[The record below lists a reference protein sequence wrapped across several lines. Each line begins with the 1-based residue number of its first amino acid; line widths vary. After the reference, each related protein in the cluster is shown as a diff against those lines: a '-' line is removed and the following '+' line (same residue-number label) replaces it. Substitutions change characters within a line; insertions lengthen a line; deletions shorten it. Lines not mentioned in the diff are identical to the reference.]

1 MRIVVGSQRRED
13 KISYQ
18 NTINRIK
25 IIPDMKKISLLLFAT
40 IVSLAAMAQLN
51 PYAYGLSSNW
61 NATTQTLTVNF
72 KLNAKTSKKI
82 IIYAVDPNNKNTKYK
97 IHEIASPGEK
107 LDFSENIH
115 IIGKLW
121 GSNDCL
127 PVNKD
132 LTFAVEVSGERTTPG
147 TPIYTANRP
156 YSPHGVA
163 VNNCQDSQDF
173 GAVYV
178 TECTNGVSGN
188 DTWGWLSD
196 KGRSLLE
203 YNPRLEYADF
213 HRKKKADGS
222 DEFFSL
228 RNVVWN
234 ADGTRKSGG
243 DLLEPHRVVVSDD
256 GRIFVSSYNKN
267 NSNDKVAVWEYN
279 RQTRMFTPIVY
290 HNTSYGNRVVA
301 IDIKGTTG
309 NNLKMLV
316 CYLKIA
322 TNDNG
327 YHVYEYNIGNPGTTA
342 TVIGKKCGYVPS
354 NGDGTQYQRIQ
365 DLLAECIS
373 LYYFH
378 YTDGLVDVAY
388 GAKDPTTVFIGIDY
402 FVNKNYRTTLAYHKV
417 VDSKSV
423 WSYYNTTAAG
433 QLYGGGG
440 LVTYLD
446 HDGNE
451 RIAMGRCQTGDG
463 SESDGRIQ
471 VYARNAS
478 DVPSDIIHT
487 IQTKTRNVVND
498 IAIDCA
504 NNIYAVSF
512 TDNTSKWS
520 SGTGTLLAVPMPYSG
535 TVTTYCPSSNAN
547 ANKYF
552 KLPARTTLNMN
563 TMDQEELDRVVSNN
577 SDKCDCDITLSRP
590 IQGDMFN
597 TICLPF
603 DLDLSKVSSLQNAE
617 LKEFSGARLE
627 TLDNEEQILTLTFT
641 DVSPKKII
649 AYKPYLIKPA
659 STISGSIEIND
670 IRMVKSS
677 GDQTVEKDVEGTTNS
692 ISFIPVV
699 TTQNVTPRLEGN
711 ESLTFML
718 VTDNRLAMLT
728 SSGVMPGFHAYFEF
742 ASAPPKGAK
751 ARISTSE
758 NTTTDAEVIIDGQTI
773 NVEKFLR
780 EGRVYIRMGETLYTI
795 DGVKVE

>member
-1 MRIVVGSQRRED
+1 
-13 KISYQ
+13 
-18 NTINRIK
+18 
-25 IIPDMKKISLLLFAT
+25 MKKISLLLFAT
-40 IVSLAAMAQLN
+40 IVSLAATAQLN
-51 PYAYGLSSNW
+51 PYAYGLSSDW
-61 NATTQTLTVNF
+61 DPITQTLTVDF
-72 KLNAKTSKKI
+72 KLNAKAKKI
-82 IIYAVDPNNKNTKYK
+82 EIFAVDRANNNKTYK
-97 IHEIASPGEK
+97 IHEITSPGNT
-107 LDFSENIH
+107 LDYSIPIH
-115 IIGKLW
+115 INGK
-121 GSNDCL
+121 DKDATCL
-127 PVNKD
+127 PVGKD
-132 LTFAVEVSGERTTPG
+132 LTFAVKVDGDTRNTPG
-147 TPIYTANRP
+147 TPVYTGNRP

-188 DTWGWLSD
+188 TWGWLSD

-213 HRKKKADGS
+213 HRKKNADGS
-222 DEFFSL
+222 DQFFSL
-228 RNVVWN
+228 RDVVWN
-234 ADGTRKSGG
+234 ADGTRKDGG
-243 DLLEPHRVVVSDD
+243 KLLEPHRVVISDD
-256 GRIFVSSYNKN
+256 GRIFVSSYNQN

-322 TNDNG
+322 TGDNG
-327 YHVYEYNIGNPGTTA
+327 YHIYEYNIGNPGTTA
-342 TVIGKKCGYVPS
+342 TVVGEKCSYVPS

-365 DLLAECIS
+365 ALLAECIGN
-373 LYYFH
+373 YYFH

-446 HDGNE
+446 HNGNE
-451 RIAMGRCQTGDG
+451 RIAMGRCQSGNNNED
-463 SESDGRIQ
+463 DGRIQ

-487 IQTKTRNVVND
+487 IQTNTKNVVND

-512 TDNTSKWS
+512 TDNTSKWP

-535 TVTTYCPSSNAN
+535 TVTTIAPSSNAPE
-547 ANKYF
+547 NKYF
-552 KLPARTTLNMN
+552 QLPTHADLT
-563 TMDQEELDRVVSNN
+563 EEISMTDFNQIVENNSGGCGCDISLDRPMQAN
-577 SDKCDCDITLSRP
+577 
-590 IQGDMFN
+590 MFN

-603 DLDLSKVSSLQNAE
+603 DLNVNNLATNHPYYNATVLAFDGVTISTSNNESILELNFVS
-617 LKEFSGARLE
+617 
-627 TLDNEEQILTLTFT
+627 T
-641 DVSPKKII
+641 DGVI
-649 AYKPYLIKPA
+649 YKNTPYLIQPQ
-659 STISGSIEIND
+659 ND
-670 IRMVKSS
+670 IPDKVSFDNVMLDEYTDFSDVRYQV
-677 GDQTVEKDVEGTTNS
+677 TKDNITFWGIIPQS
-692 ISFIPVV
+692 IISATDPENEVV
-699 TTQNVTPRLEGN
+699 LI
-711 ESLTFML
+711 L
-718 VTDNRLAMLT
+718 VADNRLANVT
-728 SSGVMPGFHAYFEF
+728 TKGTYRGFRAFFYFEKTDIPSF
-742 ASAPPKGAK
+742 ASA
-751 ARISTSE
+751 RIAERRPTPTS
-758 NTTTDAEVIIDGQTI
+758 VINLNGEQVD
-773 NVEKFLR
+773 VEKFLR
-780 EGRVYIRMGETLYTI
+780 EGRVYIRMGESLYSI

>member
-1 MRIVVGSQRRED
+1 
-13 KISYQ
+13 
-18 NTINRIK
+18 
-25 IIPDMKKISLLLFAT
+25 MKKISLLLFAT
-40 IVSLAAMAQLN
+40 IVSLTAMAQLN

-61 NATTQTLTVNF
+61 DRKTQTLTVNF
-72 KLNAKTSKKI
+72 KLNAKTSKNI

-97 IHEIASPGEK
+97 IHEVVPGDK
-107 LDFSENIH
+107 LNFSEQIK
-115 IIGKLW
+115 ITGKLW
-121 GSNDCL
+121 GSNSCL

-132 LTFAVEVSGERTTPG
+132 LTFAVEVKGTANASSPG
-147 TPIYTANRP
+147 TPVYTRSRP

-188 DTWGWLSD
+188 TWGWLSG
-196 KGRSLLE
+196 KGQSLLE

-234 ADGTRKSGG
+234 SNGTHKGGG
-243 DLLEPHRVVVSDD
+243 DLLEPHRVVISDD
-256 GRIFVSSYNKN
+256 GRIFVSSYNQN

-322 TNDNG
+322 TNNNG
-327 YHVYEYNIGNPGTTA
+327 YYVYEYNIGNPGTTA
-342 TVIGKKCGYVPS
+342 TVIQEKCRYVPS
-354 NGDGTQYQRIQ
+354 NGDGTLYQSIQ
-365 DLLAECIS
+365 ALLAECIKY
-373 LYYFH
+373 YYFH

-402 FVNKNYRTTLAYHKV
+402 FVNTNYRTTLAYHKV

-446 HDGNE
+446 HNGNE
-451 RIAMGRCQTGDG
+451 RIAMGRCQSGNNNED
-463 SESDGRIQ
+463 DGRIQ

-487 IQTKTRNVVND
+487 IQTNTKNVVND

-512 TDNTSKWS
+512 TDNTSIYS

-535 TVTTYCPSSNAN
+535 TVTTYCPKTNADSK
-547 ANKYF
+547 KYF
-552 KLPARTTLNMN
+552 QLPARTNLTEDITSTNLQ
-563 TMDQEELDRVVSNN
+563 TIIENN
-577 SDKCDCDITLSRP
+577 AGGCGCDISFNRP
-590 IQGDMFN
+590 MQADMFN

-603 DLDLSKVSSLQNAE
+603 DLNLGTLSDGHPLKGAE
-617 LKEFSGARLE
+617 LKEFTGATLSDTDSGE
-627 TLDNEEQILTLTFT
+627 KILTLNFE
-641 DVSPKKII
+641 DVNSKTLR
-649 AYKPYLIKPA
+649 AYTPYLIEPKA
-659 STISGSIEIND
+659 DISGAINIDNITFVSSNELEIEKSIQGMDNNNKIYFKG
-670 IRMVKSS
+670 VVPS
-677 GDQTVEKDVEGTTNS
+677 QTV
-692 ISFIPVV
+692 
-699 TTQNVTPRLEGN
+699 TPKEVDGK
-711 ESLTFML
+711 SLTMML
-718 VTDNRLAMLT
+718 VSDNRLAIMTEEGTML
-728 SSGVMPGFHAYFEF
+728 GFRGYFEF
-742 ASAPPKGAK
+742 ASALPQGMQ
-751 ARISTSE
+751 ARISTSK
-758 NTTTDAEVIIDGQTI
+758 NTTTDTEVVIDG
-773 NVEKFLR
+773 
-780 EGRVYIRMGETLYTI
+780 
-795 DGVKVE
+795 